1 MHLHNLSEFAILM
14 TASELITLKALVDQ
28 TAVKSFSVSA
38 RLTVGALSPAWYPC
52 VIQVSVAGWGEKP
65 VGLAF
70 LGVGL
75 FLLFLLFSL
84 KETVFCPSLPCLSSP
99 RFPLPRNT
107 LSWGYIT

>member
-1 MHLHNLSEFAILM
+1 MYLFIMHLHNLSEFAILM

-75 FLLFLLFSL
+75 FLLFSLFSL
-84 KETVFCPSLPCLSSP
+84 RETVFCPSLPSLSSP
-99 RFPLPRNT
+99 SFPLPRNT
-107 LSWGYIT
+107 LS

>member
-1 MHLHNLSEFAILM
+1 MYLFIMHLHNLSEFAILM

-75 FLLFLLFSL
+75 FLLFSLFSL
-84 KETVFCPSLPCLSSP
+84 RETVFCSSLPSLSSP

-107 LSWGYIT
+107 LS